1 MKLYYCNI
9 TCSRAPHIVLEELGI
24 PFDLHHI
31 DLRRGEGQSEEFL
44 AVNPIGAV
52 PVLEI
57 EPGKRLKEVQVILQ
71 YLADLQPEKKLAPE
85 WGTPERYELMQWL
98 SFLSTEL
105 HRNFYPVFFG
115 NTMVSDQSAQQE
127 LSNYFRKRLELRWAI
142 ISDQLRDRDYLL
154 GDYSIADPYLYTIM
168 TWAELVK
175 IDLSRWPNLVKFRQ
189 RMETRSA
196 VQRVLEKETPVKA

>member
-9 TCSRAPHIVLEELGI
+9 TCSRAPHIVLEELAI

-31 DLRRGEGQSEEFL
+31 DLRRGEGQSEDFL
-44 AVNPIGAV
+44 AINPIGAV

-57 EPGKRLKEVQVILQ
+57 EPGRRLKEVQVILQ

-85 WGTPERYELMQWL
+85 WGTVERYELMQWL

-105 HRNFYPVFFG
+105 HRNFYPVFFSS
-115 NTMVSDQSAQQE
+115 NMVSEQSAQQE
-127 LSNYFRKRLELRWAI
+127 LSNYFRKRLELRWAT
-142 ISDQLRDRDYLL
+142 ISDQLRDRDYLM

-168 TWAELVK
+168 IWAELVK
-175 IDLSRWPNLVKFRQ
+175 IDLSRWPNLLKFRE
-189 RMETRSA
+189 RMENRSA

>member
-1 MKLYYCNI
+1 MKLYYCNV
-9 TCSRAPHIVLEELGI
+9 TCSRAPHIVLEELGL
-24 PFDLHHI
+24 PFHLHHI

-44 AVNPIGAV
+44 SINPIGAV

-57 EPGKRLKEVQVILQ
+57 EAGKRLKEVQVILQ

-115 NTMVSDQSAQQE
+115 SGMVSDPNAQTE
-127 LSNYFRKRLELRWAI
+127 FSNYFRKRLELRWAT
-142 ISDQLRDRDYLL
+142 ISDQLRDRDYLM

-168 TWAELVK
+168 IWADLVK

-189 RMETRSA
+189 RMETRPA
-196 VQRVLEKETPVKA
+196 VQRVLEKEAPVKA